1 MDSAKQSY
9 FRSPVD
15 SVEAAEELR
24 SITAAAAR
32 GRQLAAAIWFPLL
45 LWGIADIAS
54 PTATDRIA
62 NPFTGISNGS
72 APFWYWC
79 SVSVVIVLSCTTFYR
94 RRPVQ
99 PPRPIAVLSLGTT
112 LAIVAVG
119 VVVGVIAG
127 TTGGPELVVGVGLL
141 VFARMYGSRLIATVA
156 FAHLAVGVAIIA
168 SNSDTVSDVSFIAV
182 GAISCLCALVAVA
195 SIERSTCNP
204 R

>member
-15 SVEAAEELR
+15 GVEAAEELR
-24 SITAAAAR
+24 SITAATAR
-32 GRQLAAAIWFPLL
+32 GRQLAAAVWFPLL

-62 NPFTGISNGS
+62 NAFSGISDGS

-79 SVSVVIVLSCTTFYR
+79 SVSVVIVLSCTIFYR

-99 PPRPIAVLSLGTT
+99 PPRPIAVMSFGTT

-119 VVVGVIAG
+119 VLVGVIAG
-127 TTGGPELVVGVGLL
+127 TAGGPELVVGVGLL
-141 VFARMYGSRLIATVA
+141 VFALMYRSRLIGIVA
-156 FAHLAVGVAIIA
+156 LAHLGAGVAIIA
-168 SNSDTVSDVSFIAV
+168 SSSDTVSDISFLVV
-182 GAISCLCALVAVA
+182 GTISCVCALVAVA